1 MLSRTYTLFLFLMFL
16 GISVSGQDKKAA
28 KILDKVTQAYDAATS
43 ITIDFDII
51 MKFPEEDAITYVSK
65 VVESK
70 GKWYFENEEQ
80 KIYQD
85 GKDIWVY
92 IPSKNEVQINDYDPA
107 ESEDYFVSPVSI
119 IRQYKDGGHKYQ
131 ISEKTSTTTF
141 IELIPTDEFSDYA
154 KIRLMI
160 TNSSHEV
167 KQVEVFNKDGS
178 VAAVVVKN
186 ITTDKPYDA
195 SFFDFDVSKYPDII
209 VEDLRL
215 D

>member
-43 ITIDFDII
+43 ITIDFDVI

>member
-1 MLSRTYTLFLFLMFL
+1 MLSRAYSVVLVLML
-16 GISVSGQDKKAA
+16 VGICLHGQEKKAA
-28 KILDKVTQAYDAATS
+28 KILDKVTEAYDAAESVTV
-43 ITIDFDII
+43 DFDII
-51 MKFPEEDAITYVSK
+51 MKFPEEDPITYESK
-65 VVESK
+65 VVESG

-85 GKDIWVY
+85 GDDIWVY
-92 IPSKNEVQINDYDPA
+92 IPSQNEVQINDYDPEEA
-107 ESEDYFVSPVSI
+107 DDYFVSPVGI

-131 ISEKTSTTTF
+131 ISDKNSTATF
-141 IELIPTDEFSDYA
+141 IELVPTDEFSDYA

-160 TNSSHEV
+160 TNKSYEV

-178 VAAVVVKN
+178 VAVVVVHD
-186 ITTDKPYDA
+186 ITADLIYDG
-195 SFFDFDVSKYPDII
+195 SFFDFDVSKYPDIT

>member
-1 MLSRTYTLFLFLMFL
+1 MCIRDR
-16 GISVSGQDKKAA
+16 GVSLQAQDKKAA
-28 KILDKVTQAYDAATS
+28 KILDKVMEDYDAAQS

-51 MKFPEEDAITYVSK
+51 LQYPEEDPITYESK
-65 VVESK
+65 VVESD
-70 GKWYFENEEQ
+70 GKWFFENEEQ

-85 GKDIWVY
+85 GDDIWVY
-92 IPSKNEVQINDYDPA
+92 IPSKNEVQINDYDPE
-107 ESEDYFVSPVSI
+107 ESEDYFVSPVGI

-131 ISEKTSTTTF
+131 ISDKKGSNTF

-160 TNSSHEV
+160 HTSSNEV

-178 VAAVVVKN
+178 VAVVVVKT
-186 ITTDKPYDA
+186 ITTDIPYES
-195 SFFDFDVSKYPDII
+195 SFFDFDVSKYADIT

>member
-43 ITIDFDII
+43 ITIDFDVI

-160 TNSSHEV
+160 TNSSLSLIH
-167 KQVEVFNKDGS
+167 
-178 VAAVVVKN
+178 
-186 ITTDKPYDA
+186 I
-195 SFFDFDVSKYPDII
+195 
-209 VEDLRL
+209 
-215 D
+215 